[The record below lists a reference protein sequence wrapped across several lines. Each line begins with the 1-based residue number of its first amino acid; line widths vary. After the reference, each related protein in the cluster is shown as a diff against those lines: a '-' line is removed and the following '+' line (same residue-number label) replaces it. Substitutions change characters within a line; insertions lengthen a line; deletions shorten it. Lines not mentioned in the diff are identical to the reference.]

1 MTNPESV
8 LKRDISLPTNVPIV
22 KSVGSPVVM
31 YRCEQWTTKKAE
43 RRRIDDF
50 E

>member
-1 MTNPESV
+1 MTNPDSV

-31 YRCEQWTTKKAE
+31 YGCEQWTIKKAE
-43 RRRIDDF
+43 HRRIDDF